1 MSVTTV
7 RNREDMAAPRRDLR
21 GTRWVA
27 TIAGLIGFV
36 LSVATPL
43 LPVVQTT
50 ATLNWPQNGQLN
62 SVTAPLISLT
72 PVDVTVTVPCSVV
85 RDLPPEGGVV
95 LSTAPKKGK
104 DAALN
109 ALFVVASSKR
119 VDVTDRNV
127 VIASVPREQAA
138 GSAGAPGC
146 SSIEIT
152 STQAGAF
159 ATFVG
164 LKDPAGKPVSG
175 GFADPNLR
183 PQIVG
188 VFTDLTGPAPP
199 GLRLSAT
206 IDTRFSTTP
215 TTLKLV
221 AMVLAIVSTIV
232 ALVALWRLDQLDGKR
247 MRRLIPANWRKFT
260 LADATV
266 IFGFLLW
273 HVIGANSSD
282 DGYILGMARVAGPA
296 GYMSNYFRW
305 FGSPEDPFG
314 WYYNLLALMTR
325 VSDGSLWMRLPDLVA
340 GLLCWLL
347 LSREVLPRLGPA
359 VASSKA
365 ATWAGGLVLL
375 TAWMPFDNGLR
386 PEPIIALGSL
396 VTYVLIERSMRYSR
410 LTPAA
415 LAVITAAFT
424 LGVQP
429 TGLIAVAAL
438 VAGGR
443 PILRILVRRHRLV
456 GTLPLVAPMLAAG
469 TVILTVV
476 FADQTLS
483 TVLEATRIRTAI
495 GPSQAWYTENLRYYY
510 LILPTVDGSLSRRFG
525 FLITALCLFTAMF
538 IMLRRKRVPGV
549 ARGPAWRL
557 MGVIFGTMFF
567 LMFTPTK
574 WVHHFGLFAA
584 VGAAMAALTTVL
596 VSHEV
601 LRWSRNRMTFAAA
614 VLFVLALCFA
624 TTNGWWYVSSYGVPF
639 NNVMPRLDGISI
651 STIFFVL
658 FAIAALWA
666 IWLHFASRSHGEGR
680 LARAVTAAPVP
691 LAAGFMA
698 LVFIASMVAGI
709 VRQYPTYSNGWA
721 NLREFVGGCAL
732 ADDVLVEPDSNAGFM
747 APVKTPQPDN
757 YGPLG
762 PLGGVNPTGFTPNGV
777 PERTLAEAVRE
788 TAVPQPGTDYDW
800 DAPTKLT
807 APGINGST
815 VPLPYGLKPDR
826 VPLAGSYTSGAQQVS
841 RLTSAWYQLPKPDAG
856 HPLVVVTAA
865 GTIAGNSVLHGHTD
879 GQTVVLEYGNPGPG
893 GDLVPAGRLVP
904 YDLYGEQPKVWRN
917 LRFARSQ
924 IPADATAVRLVAED
938 LSLTPEDWIAV
949 TPPRVPELRSLQEY
963 VGSTQ
968 PVLLDWAVGLA
979 FPCQQPMLH
988 VNGVT
993 EIPKFRITP
1002 DYNAKKQDTDTWQDG
1017 VNGGLLGITDLLLR
1031 AHVMSTYLSRDW
1043 GRDWG
1048 SLRKFDTL
1056 VNAEAAQLQLST
1068 ATRSG
1073 LWSPGPIRI
1082 KP

>member
-1 MSVTTV
+1 MSVINSERRGATASPANRQDV
-7 RNREDMAAPRRDLR
+7 RV
-21 GTRWVA
+21 TRWVA

-50 ATLNWPQNGQLN
+50 AMLNWPQNGQLG

-72 PVDVTVTVPCSVV
+72 PVDVTASVPCPVV
-85 RDLPPEGGVV
+85 GALPPDGGVV

-104 DAALN
+104 DAALD
-109 ALFVVASSKR
+109 ALFVVAGKQR

-127 VIASVPREQAA
+127 VIASAPRDQVA
-138 GSAGAPGC
+138 GPGGAPGC

-152 STQAGAF
+152 STLAGTF

-164 LKDPAGKPVSG
+164 LTDPAGRPLSG
-175 GFADPNLR
+175 GFPDPNLR

-188 VFTDLTGPAPP
+188 VFSDLSGPAPP

-206 IDTRFSTTP
+206 VDTRFSTTP
-215 TTLKLV
+215 TTLKLT
-221 AMVLAIVSTIV
+221 AMVLAVVATVV
-232 ALVALWRLDQLDGKR
+232 ALIALWRLDQLGGRR
-247 MRRLIPANWRKFT
+247 MHRLIPTRWRKFT
-260 LADATV
+260 LIDATV

-282 DGYILGMARVAGPA
+282 DGYILGMARVADHA

-314 WYYNLLALMTR
+314 WYYNLLALMTH

-340 GLLCWLL
+340 GLVCWLL

-359 VASSKA
+359 VTGSTA
-365 ATWAGGLVLL
+365 ANWAAGLVLL
-375 TAWMPFDNGLR
+375 TAWMPFNNGLR

-396 VTYVLIERSMRYSR
+396 ITYVLIERSMCASR
-410 LTPAA
+410 VTPAA
-415 LAVITAAFT
+415 LAVVTAAFT

-443 PILRILVRRHRLV
+443 PIVRIMVKRHRVV
-456 GTLPLVAPMLAAG
+456 GTWPLVAPLLAAG
-469 TVILTVV
+469 FVILTVV

-483 TVLEATRIRTAI
+483 TVLEATRIRTDI

-510 LILPTVDGSLSRRFG
+510 LFLPTVDGSLSRRFG
-525 FLITALCLFTAMF
+525 FFITALCLFTAVF

-596 VSHEV
+596 VSHQV
-601 LRWSRNRMTFAAA
+601 LRWSRNRMAFTAA

-639 NNVMPRLDGISI
+639 NNIMPRLGGISV
-651 STIFFVL
+651 SAMIFAV
-658 FAIAALWA
+658 FAVAALWA
-666 IWLHFASRSHGEGR
+666 VWLHFAPRDRGEGR
-680 LARAVTAAPVP
+680 LARAATAAPVP
-691 LAAGFMA
+691 IAAGFMA
-698 LVFIASMVAGI
+698 LVFVASMVAGI
-709 VRQYPTYSNGWA
+709 VRQYPTYSNGWD
-721 NLREFVGGCAL
+721 NLREFSGGCAL

-747 APVKTPQPDN
+747 TPLPGD

-762 PLGGVNPTGFTPNGV
+762 PLGGVHPTGFTPNGV

-800 DAPTKLT
+800 YGPTKL
-807 APGINGST
+807 ASPGINGSML
-815 VPLPYGLKPDR
+815 PLPYGLDPDR
-826 VPLAGSYTSGAQQVS
+826 VPLAGSYTTGAQRQS
-841 RLTSAWYQLPKPDAG
+841 RLTSAWYRLPRPDDG

-865 GTIAGNSVLHGHTD
+865 GRITGTSILHGYTA
-879 GQTVVLEYGNPGPG
+879 GQTVVLEYGSPGSG
-893 GDLVPAGRLVP
+893 GEPVAAGRLTP

-924 IPADATAVRLVAED
+924 IPADAVAVRVVAED

-949 TPPRVPELRSLQEY
+949 TPPRVPELRSVQEY
-963 VGSTQ
+963 VGSSQ
-968 PVLLDWAVGLA
+968 PVLMDWAVGLA
-979 FPCQQPMLH
+979 FPCQHPMLH

-1002 DYNAKKQDTDTWQDG
+1002 DYNAKKQDTDTWEDG

-1031 AHVMSTYLSRDW
+1031 AHVMSTYLSHDW

-1048 SLRKFDTL
+1048 SLRKFDTI
-1056 VNAEAAQLQLST
+1056 AEARPAQLDLGT

-1073 LWSPGPIRI
+1073 WWSPGPIRI

>member
-1 MSVTTV
+1 MSVSTV
-7 RNREDMAAPRRDLR
+7 GGDVRV
-21 GTRWVA
+21 TRWVA

-50 ATLNWPQNGQLN
+50 ATLNWPQGGQLN

-72 PVDVTVTVPCSVV
+72 PVDLTATVPCSSV
-85 RDLPPEGGVV
+85 RDLPPEGGVI
-95 LSTAPKKGK
+95 LATGPKKGK

-109 ALFVVASSKR
+109 ALFVVAHGKR

-127 VIASVPREQAA
+127 VIASASRDQV
-138 GSAGAPGC
+138 AGAGC
-146 SSIEIT
+146 SRIEIT
-152 STQAGAF
+152 STRAGTF

-164 LKDPAGKPVSG
+164 LTDPAGKPLGG
-175 GFADPNLR
+175 GFPDPNLR

-188 VFTDLTGPAPP
+188 VFTDLTGPAPA
-199 GLRLSAT
+199 GLKLSAT

-215 TTLKLV
+215 TTLKLA
-221 AMVLAIVSTIV
+221 AMVTAILATIV
-232 ALVALWRLDQLDGKR
+232 ALVALWRLDQLDGHR
-247 MRRLIPANWRKFT
+247 MRRLIPANWRTFT
-260 LADATV
+260 LADVAV
-266 IFGFLLW
+266 IFGFVLW

-282 DGYILGMARVAGPA
+282 DGYILGMARVADRA

-314 WYYNLLALMTR
+314 WYYNLLALMTH
-325 VSDGSLWMRLPDLVA
+325 VSDASLWMRLPDLFA
-340 GLLCWLL
+340 GIVCWLL

-359 VASSKA
+359 VAASRPANWA
-365 ATWAGGLVLL
+365 AGMVLL

-443 PILRILVRRHRLV
+443 PILRILVRRHRVV
-456 GTLPLVAPMLAAG
+456 GTWPLVAPMLAAG

-476 FADQTLS
+476 FADQTLA

-525 FLITALCLFTAMF
+525 FLITALCLFTAVF
-538 IMLRRKRVPGV
+538 IMLRRKRIPGV

-596 VSHEV
+596 VSPAV
-601 LRWSRNRMTFAAA
+601 LRWSRNRMAFLAAL
-614 VLFVLALCFA
+614 LFMMALCFA

-639 NNVMPRLDGISI
+639 NSTMPKIGGITV
-651 STIFFVL
+651 STVFFAMFV
-658 FAIAALWA
+658 AAALYA
-666 IWLHFASRSHGEGR
+666 IWLHFASREHGEGR
-680 LARAVTAAPVP
+680 LARALTAAPVP

-709 VRQYPTYSNGWA
+709 VRQYPTYSNAWD
-721 NLREFVGGCAL
+721 NLREFSGGCGL
-732 ADDVLVEPDSNAGFM
+732 ADDVLVEPDSNVGYM
-747 APVKTPQPDN
+747 TPLGGD

-762 PLGGVNPTGFTPNGV
+762 PLGGQHPVGFSPNGV
-777 PERTLAEAVRE
+777 PEHTVAEAIRI
-788 TAVPQPGTDYDW
+788 TPDQPGTDYDW
-800 DAPTKLT
+800 DAPTKLS

-815 VPLPYGLKPDR
+815 VPLPYGLDAAR
-826 VPLAGSYTSGAQQVS
+826 VPLAGSYTTGAQQQS
-841 RLTSAWYQLPKPDAG
+841 RLTSAWYRLPAPDDG

-865 GTIAGNSVLHGHTD
+865 GKIAGNSVLHHHTD
-879 GQTVVLEYGNPGPG
+879 GQTVVLEYGRPGPG
-893 GDLVPAGRLVP
+893 GDIVPAGRLVP
-904 YDLYGEQPKVWRN
+904 YDLYGEQPKAWRN
-917 LRFARSQ
+917 LRFARSDM
-924 IPADATAVRLVAED
+924 PADTVAVRVVAED

-949 TPPRVPELRSLQEY
+949 TPPRVPEMRSLQEY

-968 PVLLDWAVGLA
+968 PVLMDWAVGLA

-1002 DYNAKKQDTDTWQDG
+1002 DYTAKKMDTDTWEDG
-1017 VNGGLLGITDLLLR
+1017 TNGGLLGITDLLLR
-1031 AHVMSTYLSRDW
+1031 AHVMSTYLSHDW

-1048 SLRKFDTL
+1048 SLRRFETIAD
-1056 VNAEAAQLQLST
+1056 AHPAQLDLGT
-1068 ATRSG
+1068 ATRTG
-1073 LWSPGPIRI
+1073 WWSPGPIRI

>member
-1 MSVTTV
+1 MSVSTV
-7 RNREDMAAPRRDLR
+7 GGDVRV
-21 GTRWVA
+21 TRWVA

-50 ATLNWPQNGQLN
+50 ATLNWPQGGQLN

-72 PVDVTVTVPCSVV
+72 PVDLTATVPCSSV
-85 RDLPPEGGVV
+85 RDLPPEGGVI
-95 LSTAPKKGK
+95 LATGPKKGK

-109 ALFVVASSKR
+109 ALFVVAHGKR

-127 VIASVPREQAA
+127 VIASASRDQV
-138 GSAGAPGC
+138 AGAGC
-146 SSIEIT
+146 SRIEIT
-152 STQAGAF
+152 STRAGTF

-164 LKDPAGKPVSG
+164 LTDPAGKPLGG
-175 GFADPNLR
+175 GFPDPNLR

-188 VFTDLTGPAPP
+188 VFTDLTGPAPA
-199 GLRLSAT
+199 GLKLSAT

-215 TTLKLV
+215 TTLKLA
-221 AMVLAIVSTIV
+221 AMVTAILATIV
-232 ALVALWRLDQLDGKR
+232 ALVALWRLDQLDGHR
-247 MRRLIPANWRKFT
+247 MRRLIPANWRTFT
-260 LADATV
+260 LADVAV
-266 IFGFLLW
+266 IFGFVLW

-282 DGYILGMARVAGPA
+282 DGYILGMARVADRA
-296 GYMSNYFRW
+296 GYMSNSFRW

-314 WYYNLLALMTR
+314 WYYNLLALMTH
-325 VSDGSLWMRLPDLVA
+325 VSDASLWMRLPDLFA
-340 GLLCWLL
+340 GIVCWLL

-359 VASSKA
+359 VAASRPANWA
-365 ATWAGGLVLL
+365 AGMVLL

-443 PILRILVRRHRLV
+443 PILRILVRRHRVV
-456 GTLPLVAPMLAAG
+456 GTWPLVAPMLAAG

-476 FADQTLS
+476 FADQTLA

-525 FLITALCLFTAMF
+525 FLITALCLFTAVF
-538 IMLRRKRVPGV
+538 IMLRRKRIPGV

-596 VSHEV
+596 VSPAV
-601 LRWSRNRMTFAAA
+601 LRWSRNRMAFLAAL
-614 VLFVLALCFA
+614 LFMMALCFA

-639 NNVMPRLDGISI
+639 NSTMPKIGGITV
-651 STIFFVL
+651 STVFFSMFV
-658 FAIAALWA
+658 AAALYA
-666 IWLHFASRSHGEGR
+666 IWLHFASREHGEGR
-680 LARAVTAAPVP
+680 LARALTAAPVP

-709 VRQYPTYSNGWA
+709 VRQYPTYSNAWD
-721 NLREFVGGCAL
+721 NLREFSGGCGL
-732 ADDVLVEPDSNAGFM
+732 ADDVLVEPDSNVGYM
-747 APVKTPQPDN
+747 TPLGGD

-762 PLGGVNPTGFTPNGV
+762 PLGGQHPVGFSPNGV
-777 PERTLAEAVRE
+777 PEHTVAEAIRI
-788 TAVPQPGTDYDW
+788 TPNQPGTDYDW
-800 DAPTKLT
+800 DAPTKLS

-815 VPLPYGLKPDR
+815 VPLPYGLDAAR
-826 VPLAGSYTSGAQQVS
+826 VPLAGSYTTGAQQQS
-841 RLTSAWYQLPKPDAG
+841 RLTSAWYQLPAPDDG

-865 GTIAGNSVLHGHTD
+865 GKIAGNSVLHHHTD
-879 GQTVVLEYGNPGPG
+879 GQTVVLEYGRPGPG
-893 GDLVPAGRLVP
+893 GDIVPAGRLVP
-904 YDLYGEQPKVWRN
+904 YDLYGEQPKAWRN
-917 LRFARSQ
+917 LRFARSDM
-924 IPADATAVRLVAED
+924 PADTVAVRVVAED

-949 TPPRVPELRSLQEY
+949 TPPRVPEMRSLQEY

-968 PVLLDWAVGLA
+968 PVLMDWAVGLA

-1002 DYNAKKQDTDTWQDG
+1002 DYTAKKMDTDTWEDG
-1017 VNGGLLGITDLLLR
+1017 TNGGLLGITDLLLR
-1031 AHVMSTYLSRDW
+1031 AHVMSTYLSHDW

-1048 SLRKFDTL
+1048 SLRRFETIAD
-1056 VNAEAAQLQLST
+1056 AHPAQLDLGT
-1068 ATRSG
+1068 ATRTG
-1073 LWSPGPIRI
+1073 WWSPGPIRI

>member
-1 MSVTTV
+1 MSVSTV
-7 RNREDMAAPRRDLR
+7 GGDVRV
-21 GTRWVA
+21 TRWVA

-50 ATLNWPQNGQLN
+50 ATLNWPQGGQLN

-72 PVDVTVTVPCSVV
+72 PVDLTATVSCSLV
-85 RDLPPEGGVV
+85 RDLPPEGGVI
-95 LSTAPKKGK
+95 LSTGPKKGK

-109 ALFVVASSKR
+109 ALFVVAHGKR
-119 VDVTDRNV
+119 IDVTDRNV
-127 VIASVPREQAA
+127 VIASASRDQV
-138 GSAGAPGC
+138 AGAGC
-146 SSIEIT
+146 SRIEIT
-152 STQAGAF
+152 STRAGTF

-164 LKDPAGKPVSG
+164 LTDPAGKPLGG
-175 GFADPNLR
+175 GFPDPNLR

-188 VFTDLTGPAPP
+188 VFTDLTGPSPA
-199 GLRLSAT
+199 GLKLSAT

-215 TTLKLV
+215 TTLKLA
-221 AMVLAIVSTIV
+221 AMVTAILATIV
-232 ALVALWRLDQLDGKR
+232 ALVALWRLDQLDGHR
-247 MRRLIPANWRKFT
+247 MRRLIPANWRTFT
-260 LADATV
+260 LADVAV
-266 IFGFLLW
+266 IFGFVLW

-282 DGYILGMARVAGPA
+282 DGYILGMARVADRA

-314 WYYNLLALMTR
+314 WYYNLLALMTH
-325 VSDGSLWMRLPDLVA
+325 VSDASLWMRLPDLFA
-340 GLLCWLL
+340 GIVCWLL

-359 VASSKA
+359 VAASRPANWA
-365 ATWAGGLVLL
+365 AGMVLL

-443 PILRILVRRHRLV
+443 PILRILVRRHRVV
-456 GTLPLVAPMLAAG
+456 GTWPLVAPMLAAG

-476 FADQTLS
+476 FADQTLA

-525 FLITALCLFTAMF
+525 FLITALCLFTAVF
-538 IMLRRKRVPGV
+538 IMLRRKRIPGV

-596 VSHEV
+596 VSPAV
-601 LRWSRNRMTFAAA
+601 LRWSRNRMAFLAAL
-614 VLFVLALCFA
+614 LFMMALCFA

-639 NNVMPRLDGISI
+639 NSTMPKIGGITV
-651 STIFFVL
+651 STVFFAMFV
-658 FAIAALWA
+658 AAALYA
-666 IWLHFASRSHGEGR
+666 IWLHFASREHGEGR
-680 LARAVTAAPVP
+680 LARALTAAPVP

-709 VRQYPTYSNGWA
+709 VRQYPTYSNAWD
-721 NLREFVGGCAL
+721 NLREFSGGCGL
-732 ADDVLVEPDSNAGFM
+732 ADDVLVEPDSNVGYM
-747 APVKTPQPDN
+747 TPLGGD

-762 PLGGVNPTGFTPNGV
+762 PLGGQHPVGFSPNGV
-777 PERTLAEAVRE
+777 PEHTVAEAIRI
-788 TAVPQPGTDYDW
+788 TPNQPGTDYDW
-800 DAPTKLT
+800 DAPTKLS

-815 VPLPYGLKPDR
+815 VPLPYGLDAAR
-826 VPLAGSYTSGAQQVS
+826 VPLAGSYTTGAQQQS
-841 RLTSAWYQLPKPDAG
+841 RLTSAWYRLPAPDDG

-865 GTIAGNSVLHGHTD
+865 GKIAGNSVLHHHTD
-879 GQTVVLEYGNPGPG
+879 GQTVVLEYGRPGPG
-893 GDLVPAGRLVP
+893 GDIVPAGRLVP
-904 YDLYGEQPKVWRN
+904 YDLYGEQPKAWRN
-917 LRFARSQ
+917 LRFARSDM
-924 IPADATAVRLVAED
+924 PADTVAVRVVAED

-949 TPPRVPELRSLQEY
+949 TPPRVPEMRSLQEY

-968 PVLLDWAVGLA
+968 PVLMDWAVGLA

-1002 DYNAKKQDTDTWQDG
+1002 DYTAKKMDTDTWEDG
-1017 VNGGLLGITDLLLR
+1017 TNGGLLGITDLLLR
-1031 AHVMSTYLSRDW
+1031 AHVMSTYLSHDW

-1048 SLRKFDTL
+1048 SLRRFETIAD
-1056 VNAEAAQLQLST
+1056 AHPAQLDLGT
-1068 ATRSG
+1068 ATRTG
-1073 LWSPGPIRI
+1073 WWSPGPIRI

>member
-1 MSVTTV
+1 VNRDDV
-7 RNREDMAAPRRDLR
+7 RV
-21 GTRWVA
+21 TRWVA
-27 TIAGLIGFV
+27 TIAGLMGFV
-36 LSVATPL
+36 LSIATPL

-62 SVTAPLISLT
+62 NVTAPLISLT
-72 PVDVTVTVPCSVV
+72 PVDVTATVPCSVV
-85 RDLPPEGGVV
+85 RDLPPDGGVV

-109 ALFVVASSKR
+109 ALFVVVNGKR

-127 VIASVPREQAA
+127 VIASVSRDQAA
-138 GSAGAPGC
+138 GGAGVPGC

-152 STQAGAF
+152 STRAGTF
-159 ATFVG
+159 ANIVG
-164 LKDPAGKPVSG
+164 LTNPAGKPMGG

-188 VFTDLTGPAPP
+188 VFTDLSGPAPP
-199 GLRLSAT
+199 GLKLSAT

-215 TTLKLV
+215 TTLKLL
-221 AMVLAIVSTIV
+221 AMVLAIVSTVV
-232 ALVALWRLDQLDGKR
+232 ALIALWRLDQLDGRR
-247 MRRLIPANWRKFT
+247 MQRWIPTRWRKFT
-260 LADATV
+260 LVDATV

-273 HVIGANSSD
+273 HLIGANSSD
-282 DGYILGMARVAGPA
+282 DGYVLGMARVADRA

-314 WYYNLLALMTR
+314 WYYNLLALMTH
-325 VSDGSLWMRLPDLVA
+325 VSDDSLWMRLPDLIA
-340 GLLCWLL
+340 GLVCWLL

-359 VASSKA
+359 VTSSKA
-365 ATWAGGLVLL
+365 ANWAAGMVLL
-375 TAWMPFDNGLR
+375 TAWMPFNNGLR

-396 VTYVLIERSMRYSR
+396 ITYVLIERSMCASR

-415 LAVITAAFT
+415 LAVVTAAFT

-443 PILRILVRRHRLV
+443 PILRILVRRHRVV
-456 GTLPLVAPMLAAG
+456 GTWPLVAPMLAAG
-469 TVILTVV
+469 FVILTVV

-525 FLITALCLFTAMF
+525 FLITALCLFTAVF

-596 VSHEV
+596 VSPSV
-601 LRWSRNRMTFAAA
+601 LRWSRNRMAFLAAL
-614 VLFVLALCFA
+614 LFLMALCFA

-639 NNVMPRLDGISI
+639 NSAMPKIGGITV

-658 FAIAALWA
+658 FAIAALYA
-666 IWLHFASRSHGEGR
+666 LWLHFASANHGEGR
-680 LARAVTAAPVP
+680 LARALTTAPIP
-691 LAAGFMA
+691 IAAGFMA

-721 NLREFVGGCAL
+721 NLREFTGGCGL

-747 APVKTPQPDN
+747 APLPDN

-762 PLGGVNPTGFTPNGV
+762 PLGGVNPTGFSPNGV
-777 PERTLAEAVRE
+777 PERTLAEAIRE
-788 TAVPQPGTDYDW
+788 TTVTQPGTDYDW

-807 APGINGST
+807 APGINGSLA
-815 VPLPYGLKPDR
+815 PLPYGLDPHR
-826 VPLAGSYTSGAQQVS
+826 VPVAGSYTSGAQQQS
-841 RLTSAWYQLPKPDAG
+841 RLTSAWYQLPKPDDG
-856 HPLVVVTAA
+856 HPLVVMTAA
-865 GTIAGNSVLHGHTD
+865 GTIAGNSILHHHTN
-879 GQTVVLEYGNPGPG
+879 GQTVVLEYGRPGPG
-893 GDLVPAGRLVP
+893 GDVVPAGRLVP

-917 LRFARSQ
+917 LRFARSEM
-924 IPADATAVRLVAED
+924 PADAVAVRVVAED

-963 VGSTQ
+963 VGSSQ

-1048 SLRKFDTL
+1048 SLRKFDT
-1056 VNAEAAQLQLST
+1056 VADAHTAQLDLGT

-1073 LWSPGPIRI
+1073 WWSPGQIRI

>member
-1 MSVTTV
+1 
-7 RNREDMAAPRRDLR
+7 
-21 GTRWVA
+21 
-27 TIAGLIGFV
+27 
-36 LSVATPL
+36 
-43 LPVVQTT
+43 
-50 ATLNWPQNGQLN
+50 
-62 SVTAPLISLT
+62 
-72 PVDVTVTVPCSVV
+72 
-85 RDLPPEGGVV
+85 
-95 LSTAPKKGK
+95 
-104 DAALN
+104 
-109 ALFVVASSKR
+109 
-119 VDVTDRNV
+119 
-127 VIASVPREQAA
+127 IASVPRDQAA
-138 GSAGAPGC
+138 SPRC

-152 STQAGAF
+152 STHAGTF
-159 ATFVG
+159 ASFVG
-164 LKDPAGKPVSG
+164 LTDPAGKPVRG
-175 GFADPNLR
+175 GFPDPNLR

-188 VFTDLTGPAPP
+188 VFTDLTGPAPA
-199 GLRLSAT
+199 GLRFSAT

-215 TTLKLV
+215 TTLKLL
-221 AMVLAIVSTIV
+221 AMVGAIVSTIV
-232 ALVALWRLDQLDGKR
+232 ALVALWRLDQLDGRR
-247 MRRLIPANWRKFT
+247 MHRLIPTRWRKFT
-260 LADATV
+260 LVDATV

-273 HVIGANSSD
+273 HLIGANSSD
-282 DGYILGMARVAGPA
+282 DGYILGMARVADHA

-314 WYYNLLALMTR
+314 WYYNLLALMTH
-325 VSDGSLWMRLPDLVA
+325 VSDASLWMRLPDLVA
-340 GLLCWLL
+340 GLVCWLL

-359 VASSKA
+359 VTSSTA
-365 ATWAGGLVLL
+365 ANWAAGMVLL
-375 TAWMPFDNGLR
+375 TAWMPFNNGLR

-396 VTYVLIERSMRYSR
+396 ITYVLIERSMCASR

-415 LAVITAAFT
+415 LAVVAAAFT

-456 GTLPLVAPMLAAG
+456 GTWPLVAPLLAAG
-469 TVILTVV
+469 SVVLTVI

-483 TVLEATRIRTAI
+483 TVLEATRIRTAV

-525 FLITALCLFTAMF
+525 FLITALCLFTAVF
-538 IMLRRKRVPGV
+538 IMLRRKRIPGV

-601 LRWSRNRMTFAAA
+601 LRWSRNRMAFLAA
-614 VLFVLALCFA
+614 VLFLLALCFA
-624 TTNGWWYVSSYGVPF
+624 TFNGWWYVSSYGVPF
-639 NNVMPRLDGISI
+639 NSAMPRLDGISI
-651 STIFFVL
+651 STMFFAL
-658 FAIAALWA
+658 FAIAAIWA
-666 IWLHFASRSHGEGR
+666 IWLHFASRDRGEGW

-691 LAAGFMA
+691 IAAGFMA
-698 LVFIASMVAGI
+698 LVFIASLVAGI

-721 NLREFVGGCAL
+721 NLREFAGGCGL
-732 ADDVLVEPDSNAGFM
+732 ADDVLVEPDTNAGFM
-747 APVKTPQPDN
+747 APLKTGESDN

-762 PLGGVNPTGFTPNGV
+762 PLGGVNPIGFSPDGV
-777 PERTLAEAVRE
+777 PERTLAESIRE

-807 APGINGST
+807 APGVNGSR
-815 VPLPYGLKPDR
+815 VPLPYGLDAAR
-826 VPLAGSYTSGAQQVS
+826 VPVAGSYTTGPQQQS
-841 RLTSAWYQLPKPDAG
+841 RLTSAWYQLPKPDDG
-856 HPLVVVTAA
+856 HPLLVVTAA
-865 GTIAGNSVLHGHTD
+865 GKIAGNSVLHGHTS
-879 GQTVVLEYGNPGPG
+879 GQTVVLEYGTPGPG
-893 GDLVPAGRLVP
+893 GDVLPAGRLVP

-917 LRFARSQ
+917 LRFARSRM
-924 IPADATAVRLVAED
+924 PADATAIRVVAED
-938 LSLTPEDWIAV
+938 LSLTPEEWIAL

-979 FPCQQPMLH
+979 FPCQRPMLH
-988 VNGVT
+988 ADGVT

-1002 DYNAKKQDTDTWQDG
+1002 DYNAKKQDTDTWEDG
-1017 VNGGLLGITDLLLR
+1017 VNGGLLGITDILLR
-1031 AHVMSTYLSRDW
+1031 AHVMATYLSRDW

-1048 SLRKFDTL
+1048 SLRKFDTI
-1056 VNAEAAQLQLST
+1056 VDARPAELQLGS
-1068 ATRSG
+1068 ASHSG
-1073 LWSPGPIRI
+1073 WWSPGKIRI
-1082 KP
+1082 GP

>member
-1 MSVTTV
+1 MSVSTV
-7 RNREDMAAPRRDLR
+7 GGDVRV
-21 GTRWVA
+21 TRWVA

-50 ATLNWPQNGQLN
+50 ATLNWPQGGQLN

-72 PVDVTVTVPCSVV
+72 PVDLTATVPCSLV
-85 RDLPPEGGVV
+85 RDLPPEGGVI
-95 LSTAPKKGK
+95 LATGPKKGK

-109 ALFVVASSKR
+109 ALFVVAHGKR

-127 VIASVPREQAA
+127 VIASASRDQV
-138 GSAGAPGC
+138 AGAGC
-146 SSIEIT
+146 SRIEIT
-152 STQAGAF
+152 STRAGTF

-164 LKDPAGKPVSG
+164 LTDPAGKPLGG
-175 GFADPNLR
+175 GFPDPNLR

-188 VFTDLTGPAPP
+188 VFTDLTGPAPA
-199 GLRLSAT
+199 GLKLSAT

-215 TTLKLV
+215 TTLKLA
-221 AMVLAIVSTIV
+221 AMVTAILATIV
-232 ALVALWRLDQLDGKR
+232 ALVALWRLDQLDGHR
-247 MRRLIPANWRKFT
+247 MRRLIPANWRTFT
-260 LADATV
+260 LADVAV
-266 IFGFLLW
+266 IFGFVLW

-282 DGYILGMARVAGPA
+282 DGYILGMARVADRA

-314 WYYNLLALMTR
+314 WYYNLLALMTH
-325 VSDGSLWMRLPDLVA
+325 VSDASLWMRLPDLFA
-340 GLLCWLL
+340 GIVCWLL

-359 VASSKA
+359 VAASRPANWA
-365 ATWAGGLVLL
+365 AGMVLL

-443 PILRILVRRHRLV
+443 PILRILVRRHRVV
-456 GTLPLVAPMLAAG
+456 GTWPLVAPMLAAG

-476 FADQTLS
+476 FADQTLA

-525 FLITALCLFTAMF
+525 FLITALCLFTAVF
-538 IMLRRKRVPGV
+538 IMLRRKRIPGV

-596 VSHEV
+596 VSPAV
-601 LRWSRNRMTFAAA
+601 LRWSRNRMAFLAAL
-614 VLFVLALCFA
+614 LFMMALCFA

-639 NNVMPRLDGISI
+639 NSTMPKIGGITV
-651 STIFFVL
+651 STVFFAMFV
-658 FAIAALWA
+658 AAALYA
-666 IWLHFASRSHGEGR
+666 IWLHFASREHGEGR
-680 LARAVTAAPVP
+680 LARALTAAPVP

-709 VRQYPTYSNGWA
+709 VRQYPTYSNAWD
-721 NLREFVGGCAL
+721 NLREFSGGCGL
-732 ADDVLVEPDSNAGFM
+732 ADDVLVEPDSNVGYM
-747 APVKTPQPDN
+747 TPLGGD

-762 PLGGVNPTGFTPNGV
+762 PLGGQHPVGFSPNGV
-777 PERTLAEAVRE
+777 PEHTVAEAIRI
-788 TAVPQPGTDYDW
+788 TPNQPGTDYDW
-800 DAPTKLT
+800 DAPTKLS

-815 VPLPYGLKPDR
+815 VPLPYGLDAAR
-826 VPLAGSYTSGAQQVS
+826 VPLAGSYTTGAQQQS
-841 RLTSAWYQLPKPDAG
+841 RLTSAWYRLPAPDDG

-865 GTIAGNSVLHGHTD
+865 GKIAGNSVLHHHTD
-879 GQTVVLEYGNPGPG
+879 GQTVVLEYGRPGPG
-893 GDLVPAGRLVP
+893 GDIVPAGRLVP
-904 YDLYGEQPKVWRN
+904 YDLYGEQPKAWRN
-917 LRFARSQ
+917 LRFARSDM
-924 IPADATAVRLVAED
+924 PADTVAVRVVAED

-949 TPPRVPELRSLQEY
+949 TPPRVPEMRSLQEY

-968 PVLLDWAVGLA
+968 PVLMDWAVGLA

-1002 DYNAKKQDTDTWQDG
+1002 DYTAKKMDTDTWEDG
-1017 VNGGLLGITDLLLR
+1017 TNGGLLGITDLLLR
-1031 AHVMSTYLSRDW
+1031 AHVMSTYLSHDW

-1048 SLRKFDTL
+1048 SLRRFETIAD
-1056 VNAEAAQLQLST
+1056 AHPAQLDLGT
-1068 ATRSG
+1068 ATRTG
-1073 LWSPGPIRI
+1073 WWSPGPIRI

>member
-7 RNREDMAAPRRDLR
+7 EGNVRV
-21 GTRWVA
+21 TRWVA
-27 TIAGLIGFV
+27 TIAGLIGFI

-62 SVTAPLISLT
+62 SVTAPLISLN
-72 PVDVTVTVPCSVV
+72 PVDVTATAPCSVV

-95 LSTAPKKGK
+95 LGTAPKKGK

-109 ALFVVASSKR
+109 ALFVVVNGQR

-127 VIASVPREQAA
+127 VIASVSRDQAA
-138 GSAGAPGC
+138 SPQC
-146 SSIEIT
+146 QRIEVT
-152 STQAGAF
+152 STRAGTF

-164 LKDPAGKPVSG
+164 LTDAAGKPAGG

-188 VFTDLTGPAPP
+188 VFTDLSGPAPP

-215 TTLKLV
+215 TTLKLL
-221 AMVLAIVSTIV
+221 AMVLAIVSTVV
-232 ALVALWRLDQLDGKR
+232 ALIALWRLDQLDGRR
-247 MRRLIPANWRKFT
+247 MRRWIPTRWRKFT
-260 LADATV
+260 LVDAAV

-273 HVIGANSSD
+273 HIIGANSSD
-282 DGYILGMARVAGPA
+282 DGYILGMARVADHA

-314 WYYNLLALMTR
+314 WYYNLLALMTH
-325 VSDGSLWMRLPDLVA
+325 VSDGSLWMRLPDLIA

-359 VASSKA
+359 VTSSTA
-365 ATWAGGLVLL
+365 ANWAAGMVLL
-375 TAWMPFDNGLR
+375 TAWMPFNNGLR

-396 VTYVLIERSMRYSR
+396 LTWVLIERSMCASR

-415 LAVITAAFT
+415 LAVVTAAFT

-443 PILRILVRRHRLV
+443 PILRILVHRHRVV
-456 GTLPLVAPMLAAG
+456 GTWPLVAPMLAAG
-469 TVILTVV
+469 FVILTVV
-476 FADQTLS
+476 FADQTLA

-525 FLITALCLFTAMF
+525 FLITALSLFTAVF
-538 IMLRRKRVPGV
+538 IMLRRKRIPGV

-557 MGVIFGTMFF
+557 MGVIFATMFF

-596 VSHEV
+596 VSPSV
-601 LRWSRNRMTFAAA
+601 LRWSRNRMAFLAA
-614 VLFVLALCFA
+614 VLFLMALCFA

-639 NNVMPRLDGISI
+639 NSIMPKIAGISI
-651 STIFFVL
+651 STIFFIL
-658 FAIAALWA
+658 FAIAALYA
-666 IWLHFASRSHGEGR
+666 VWLHFASRSHGEGR
-680 LARAVTAAPVP
+680 LARALTTAPIP
-691 LAAGFMA
+691 IAAGFMV

-709 VRQYPTYSNGWA
+709 VRQYPTYSNGWD
-721 NLREFVGGCAL
+721 NLREFAGGCGL

-747 APVKTPQPDN
+747 APLPGDF
-757 YGPLG
+757 GSLG
-762 PLGGVNPTGFTPNGV
+762 ALGGVNPVGFTPDGV
-777 PERTLAEAVRE
+777 PEHTVAEAIRM
-788 TAVPQPGTDYDW
+788 TPNQPGTDYDW
-800 DAPTKLT
+800 DAPTKLST
-807 APGINGST
+807 PGINGSV
-815 VPLPYGLKPDR
+815 VPLPYGLDPAR
-826 VPLAGSYTSGAQQVS
+826 VPLAGSYTTGAQQQS
-841 RLTSAWYQLPKPDAG
+841 RLTSAWYQLPKPDDG

-865 GTIAGNSVLHGHTD
+865 GKIAGNSVLHGHTT
-879 GQTVVLEYGNPGPG
+879 GQTVVLEYGMPGPG
-893 GDLVPAGRLVP
+893 GDVVPAGRLVP

-924 IPADATAVRLVAED
+924 MPAGAVAVRVVAED

-963 VGSTQ
+963 VGSSQ

-1002 DYNAKKQDTDTWQDG
+1002 DYTAKKMDTDTWEDG
-1017 VNGGLLGITDLLLR
+1017 TNGGLLGITDLLLR

-1048 SLRKFDTL
+1048 SLRKFDT
-1056 VNAEAAQLQLST
+1056 VADAHPAQLDLST
-1068 ATRSG
+1068 ATRTG
-1073 LWSPGPIRI
+1073 WWSPGEIRI

>member
-1 MSVTTV
+1 MSLTTT
-7 RNREDMAAPRRDLR
+7 REREETAAPRQDVKV
-21 GTRWVA
+21 TRWVA
-27 TIAGLIGFV
+27 TIAGLLGFV

-50 ATLNWPQNGQLN
+50 AMLNWPQNGQMS

-72 PVDVTVTVPCSVV
+72 PVDVTATVPCSVV
-85 RDLPPEGGVV
+85 RGLPPGGGVV
-95 LSTAPKKGK
+95 LSTAPKNGK

-109 ALFVVASSKR
+109 ALFVVATSQR

-127 VIASVPREQAA
+127 VIASVPRDQAA
-138 GSAGAPGC
+138 GAAGAPGC

-152 STQAGAF
+152 STLAGTF

-164 LKDPAGKPVSG
+164 LTDQAGKPVRG

-199 GLRLSAT
+199 GLRFSAT
-206 IDTRFSTTP
+206 IDTRFSTAP
-215 TTLKLV
+215 TTLKRI
-221 AMVLAIVSTIV
+221 AMVLAIASTVV
-232 ALVALWRLDQLDGKR
+232 AVFALWRLDQLDGRR
-247 MRRLIPANWRKFT
+247 MRRLIPTRWRRFT
-260 LADATV
+260 LVDATV

-273 HVIGANSSD
+273 HLIGANSSD
-282 DGYILGMARVAGPA
+282 DGYILGMARVADHA

-314 WYYNLLALMTR
+314 WYYNLLALMTH
-325 VSDGSLWMRLPDLVA
+325 VSDHSMWMRLPDLLA
-340 GLLCWLL
+340 GLVCWLL

-359 VASSKA
+359 VTASKA
-365 ATWAGGLVLL
+365 ANWAAGMVLL

-386 PEPIIALGSL
+386 PEGIIALGSL
-396 VTYVLIERSMRYSR
+396 VTYVLIERAMRYSR

-424 LGVQP
+424 LAVQP

-438 VAGGR
+438 IAGGR
-443 PILRILVRRHRLV
+443 PILRILVHRHRLV
-456 GTLPLVAPMLAAG
+456 GTWPLLAPMLAAG
-469 TVILTVV
+469 FVVLTVV

-510 LILPTVDGSLSRRFG
+510 LFLPTVDGAVSRRFG
-525 FLITALCLFTAMF
+525 FLITALCLFTAVF

-557 MGVIFGTMFF
+557 MGVIFATMFF

-584 VGAAMAALTTVL
+584 VGAAMCALTTVL
-596 VSHEV
+596 VSRKV
-601 LRWSRNRMTFAAA
+601 LRWSRNRMAFAAA

-624 TTNGWWYVSSYGVPF
+624 TFNGWWYVSSYGVPF
-639 NNVMPRLDGISI
+639 NSAMPRIGGVTV
-651 STIFFVL
+651 STVFFAL
-658 FAIAALWA
+658 FVITALWA
-666 IWLHFASRSHGEGR
+666 IWLHFAPRDRGEGR
-680 LARAVTAAPVP
+680 LARLVTAAPVP

-698 LVFIASMVAGI
+698 LVFVASMVAGI

-721 NLREFVGGCAL
+721 NLREFAGGCAL

-747 APVKTPQPDN
+747 TPLPGD

-762 PLGGVNPTGFTPNGV
+762 PLGGVNPTGFTPNGA
-777 PERTLAEAVRE
+777 PERTIAEAVRE

-800 DAPTKLT
+800 YGPTKLT
-807 APGINGST
+807 SPGVNGSLL
-815 VPLPYGLKPDR
+815 PLPYGLDPGR
-826 VPLAGSYTSGAQQVS
+826 VPLAGSYTTGPQQQS
-841 RLTSAWYQLPKPDAG
+841 RLTSAWYQLPKPDDG

-865 GTIAGNSVLHGHTD
+865 GRITGNSVLHGHTA
-879 GQTVVLEYGNPGPG
+879 GQTVELEYGLPGKG
-893 GDLVPAGRLVP
+893 GNIVPAGRLVP

-917 LRFARSQ
+917 LRYPRSR
-924 IPADATAVRLVAED
+924 IPSDAVAVRLIAED

-949 TPPRVPELRSLQEY
+949 TPPRVPELRSVQEY
-963 VGSTQ
+963 VGSSQ
-968 PVLLDWAVGLA
+968 PVLMDWAVGLA
-979 FPCQQPMLH
+979 FPCQHPMLH

-993 EIPKFRITP
+993 EVPKFRITP
-1002 DYNAKKQDTDTWQDG
+1002 DYNAKKQDTDTWEDG

-1048 SLRKFDTL
+1048 SLRRFETVADGRP
-1056 VNAEAAQLQLST
+1056 AQLDLGT

>member
-1 MSVTTV
+1 MSQVIEKQADVAAGRDV
-7 RNREDMAAPRRDLR
+7 RT
-21 GTRWVA
+21 TRWVA

-50 ATLNWPQNGQLN
+50 AMLNWPQQGQLN
-62 SVTAPLISLT
+62 SVTAPLISLS
-72 PVDVTVTVPCSVV
+72 PVDVTATVPCAVV
-85 RDLPPEGGVV
+85 RGLPADGGVV

-109 ALFVVASSKR
+109 ALFVVVNGKR

-127 VIASVPREQAA
+127 VIASVSREQAE
-138 GSAGAPGC
+138 GGPGAPGC

-152 STQAGAF
+152 STRAGTF

-164 LKDPAGKPVSG
+164 LTDAAGKPQSG

-199 GLRLSAT
+199 GLKFSAT

-215 TTLKLV
+215 TTLKLL
-221 AMVLAIVSTIV
+221 AMVGAILSTIV
-232 ALVALWRLDQLDGKR
+232 SLVALWRLDQLDGHR

-266 IFGFLLW
+266 TFGFLLW

-282 DGYILGMARVAGPA
+282 DGYILGMARVADRA

-314 WYYNLLALMTR
+314 WYYNLLALMTH
-325 VSDGSLWMRLPDLVA
+325 VSDASLWMRLPDLIA
-340 GLLCWLL
+340 GLVCWLL

-359 VASSKA
+359 VTSSKA
-365 ATWAGGLVLL
+365 ANWAAGLVLL

-386 PEPIIALGSL
+386 PEPIIAVGSL
-396 VTYVLIERSMRYSR
+396 ITYVLIERSMRYSR

-438 VAGGR
+438 IAGGR

-510 LILPTVDGSLSRRFG
+510 LILPTVDGSLARRFG
-525 FLITALCLFTAMF
+525 FLITALCLFTAVF

-596 VSHEV
+596 VSPKV
-601 LRWSRNRMTFAAA
+601 LHWSRNRMAFLAA
-614 VLFVLALCFA
+614 VMFVLALCFA

-639 NNVMPRLDGISI
+639 NSSMPKIGGISI
-651 STIFFVL
+651 STIFFAL
-658 FAIAALWA
+658 FVIIAVYAA
-666 IWLHFASRSHGEGR
+666 WLHFADTSHGEGR
-680 LARAVTAAPVP
+680 LARALTAAPIP

-698 LVFIASMVAGI
+698 LVFIGSMVAGI
-709 VRQYPTYSNGWA
+709 VRQYPTYSNAWD
-721 NLREFVGGCAL
+721 NLREFSGGCGL

-747 APVKTPQPDN
+747 APLKTGEPDN

-762 PLGGVNPTGFTPNGV
+762 PLGGVSPTGFTPNGV
-777 PERTLAEAVRE
+777 PDRTLAESVKE
-788 TAVPQPGTDYDW
+788 TSVPQPGTDYDW
-800 DAPTKLT
+800 DAPTKLKT
-807 APGINGST
+807 PGINAST
-815 VPLPYGLKPDR
+815 VPLPYGLDPQR
-826 VPLAGSYTSGAQQVS
+826 VPLAGSYTTGAQQQS
-841 RLTSAWYQLPKPDAG
+841 RLTSTWYQLPKADAG

-865 GTIAGNSVLHGHTD
+865 GTIAGDSILHHHTN
-879 GQTVVLEYGNPGPG
+879 GQTVVLEFGKPGPG
-893 GDLVPAGRLVP
+893 GSVLPAGRLTP

-924 IPADATAVRLVAED
+924 MPADAVAVRVVAED
-938 LSLTPEDWIAV
+938 LSLTPDDWIAV

-963 VGSTQ
+963 IGSKQ
-968 PVLLDWAVGLA
+968 PVLMDWAVGLA

-988 VNGVT
+988 VYGVT

-1031 AHVMSTYLSRDW
+1031 AHVMSTYLSHDW

-1056 VNAEAAQLQLST
+1056 VDAPPAELDLGT
-1068 ATRSG
+1068 ATHFG
-1073 LWSPGPIRI
+1073 WWSPGKIRI

>member
-1 MSVTTV
+1 MSVSTV
-7 RNREDMAAPRRDLR
+7 GGDVRV
-21 GTRWVA
+21 TRWVA

-50 ATLNWPQNGQLN
+50 ATLNWPQGGQLN

-72 PVDVTVTVPCSVV
+72 PVDLTATVPCSLV
-85 RDLPPEGGVV
+85 RDLPPEGGVI
-95 LSTAPKKGK
+95 LSTGPKKGK

-109 ALFVVASSKR
+109 ALFVVAHGKR

-127 VIASVPREQAA
+127 VIASASRDQV
-138 GSAGAPGC
+138 AGAGC
-146 SSIEIT
+146 SRIEIT
-152 STQAGAF
+152 STRAGTF

-164 LKDPAGKPVSG
+164 LTDPAGKPLGG
-175 GFADPNLR
+175 GFPDPNLR

-188 VFTDLTGPAPP
+188 VFTDLTGPAPA
-199 GLRLSAT
+199 GLKLSAT

-215 TTLKLV
+215 TTLKLA
-221 AMVLAIVSTIV
+221 AMVTAILATIV
-232 ALVALWRLDQLDGKR
+232 ALVALWRLDQLDGHR
-247 MRRLIPANWRKFT
+247 MRRLIPANWRTFT
-260 LADATV
+260 LADVAV
-266 IFGFLLW
+266 IFGFVLW

-282 DGYILGMARVAGPA
+282 DGYILGMARVADRA
-296 GYMSNYFRW
+296 GYMSNCFRW

-314 WYYNLLALMTR
+314 WYYNLLALMTH
-325 VSDGSLWMRLPDLVA
+325 VSDASLWMRLPDLFA
-340 GLLCWLL
+340 GIVCWLL

-359 VASSKA
+359 VAASRPANWA
-365 ATWAGGLVLL
+365 AGMVLL

-443 PILRILVRRHRLV
+443 PILRILVRRHRVV
-456 GTLPLVAPMLAAG
+456 GTWPLVAPMLAAG

-476 FADQTLS
+476 FADQTLA

-525 FLITALCLFTAMF
+525 FLITALCLFTAVF
-538 IMLRRKRVPGV
+538 IMLRRKRIPGV

-596 VSHEV
+596 VSPAV
-601 LRWSRNRMTFAAA
+601 LRWSRNRMAFLAAL
-614 VLFVLALCFA
+614 LFMMALCFA

-639 NNVMPRLDGISI
+639 NSTMPKIGGITV
-651 STIFFVL
+651 STVFFAMFV
-658 FAIAALWA
+658 AAALYA
-666 IWLHFASRSHGEGR
+666 IWLHFASREHGEGR
-680 LARAVTAAPVP
+680 LARALTAAPVP

-709 VRQYPTYSNGWA
+709 VRQYPTYSNAWD
-721 NLREFVGGCAL
+721 NLREFSGGCGL
-732 ADDVLVEPDSNAGFM
+732 ADDVLVEPDSNVGYM
-747 APVKTPQPDN
+747 TPLGGD

-762 PLGGVNPTGFTPNGV
+762 PLGGQHPVGFSPNGV
-777 PERTLAEAVRE
+777 PEHTVAEAIRI
-788 TAVPQPGTDYDW
+788 TPDQPGTDYDW
-800 DAPTKLT
+800 DAPTKLS

-815 VPLPYGLKPDR
+815 VPLPYGLDAAR
-826 VPLAGSYTSGAQQVS
+826 VPLAGSYTTGAQQQS
-841 RLTSAWYQLPKPDAG
+841 RLTSAWYRLPAPDDG

-865 GTIAGNSVLHGHTD
+865 GKIAGNSVLHHHTD
-879 GQTVVLEYGNPGPG
+879 GQTVVLEYGRPGPG
-893 GDLVPAGRLVP
+893 GDIVPAGRLVP
-904 YDLYGEQPKVWRN
+904 YDLYGEQPKAWRN
-917 LRFARSQ
+917 LRFARSDM
-924 IPADATAVRLVAED
+924 PADTVAVRVVAED

-949 TPPRVPELRSLQEY
+949 TPPRVPEMRSLQEY

-968 PVLLDWAVGLA
+968 PVLMDWAVGLA

-1002 DYNAKKQDTDTWQDG
+1002 DYTAKKMDTDTWEDG
-1017 VNGGLLGITDLLLR
+1017 TNGGLLGITDLLLR
-1031 AHVMSTYLSRDW
+1031 AHVMSTYLSHDW

-1048 SLRKFDTL
+1048 SLRRFETIAD
-1056 VNAEAAQLQLST
+1056 AHPAQLDLGT
-1068 ATRSG
+1068 ATRTG
-1073 LWSPGPIRI
+1073 WWSPGPIRI

>member
-1 MSVTTV
+1 MSVINQDKEATIGQRPGARQDV
-7 RNREDMAAPRRDLR
+7 RV
-21 GTRWVA
+21 TRWVA
-27 TIAGLIGFV
+27 TVAGLLGFL

-50 ATLNWPQNGQLN
+50 ATLNWPQSGQLS

-72 PVDVTVTVPCSVV
+72 PVDVTATVPCSVV
-85 RDLPPEGGVV
+85 GALPPDGGVV

-109 ALFVVASSKR
+109 ALFVVAGSQR

-127 VIASVPREQAA
+127 VIASAPRDQV
-138 GSAGAPGC
+138 AGAASQHC
-146 SSIEIT
+146 QRIEIT
-152 STQAGAF
+152 STHAGTF

-164 LKDPAGKPVSG
+164 LTDPAGRPVRG
-175 GFADPNLR
+175 GFPDPNLR

-215 TTLKLV
+215 TTLKLL
-221 AMVLAIVSTIV
+221 AMVGAIVSTIV
-232 ALVALWRLDQLDGKR
+232 ALVALWRLDQLDGRR
-247 MRRLIPANWRKFT
+247 MHRLIPSRWRKFT
-260 LADATV
+260 LVDATV

-273 HVIGANSSD
+273 HLIGANSSD
-282 DGYILGMARVAGPA
+282 DGYILGMARVADHA

-314 WYYNLLALMTR
+314 WYYNLLALMTH

-340 GLLCWLL
+340 GLACWLL

-359 VASSKA
+359 VTSSTA
-365 ATWAGGLVLL
+365 ANWAAGMVLL
-375 TAWMPFDNGLR
+375 TAWMPFNNGLR

-396 VTYVLIERSMRYSR
+396 ITYVLIERSMCASR

-415 LAVITAAFT
+415 LAVVTAAFT

-443 PILRILVRRHRLV
+443 PVLRIFVRRHRLV
-456 GTLPLVAPMLAAG
+456 GTWPLAAPLLAAG
-469 TVILTVV
+469 SVILTVV

-525 FLITALCLFTAMF
+525 FLITALCLFTAVF

-557 MGVIFGTMFF
+557 MGVIFATMFF

-596 VSHEV
+596 VSPKV
-601 LRWSRNRMTFAAA
+601 LRWSRNRMAFLAA
-614 VLFVLALCFA
+614 VLFLLALCFA

-639 NNVMPRLDGISI
+639 NNIMPRIGGISV
-651 STIFFVL
+651 SAMIFAL
-658 FAIAALWA
+658 FAVAALWA
-666 IWLHFASRSHGEGR
+666 VWLHFDFGGASRDRGEGR
-680 LARAVTAAPVP
+680 LARAMTAAPIP
-691 LAAGFMA
+691 IAAGFMA
-698 LVFIASMVAGI
+698 LVFTASMVAGI
-709 VRQYPTYSNGWA
+709 VRQYPTYSNGWD
-721 NLREFVGGCAL
+721 NLREFAGGCGL

-747 APVKTPQPDN
+747 APLKTGGPGD

-762 PLGGVNPTGFTPNGV
+762 PLGGVHPTGFTPNGV

-800 DAPTKLT
+800 YGPTKLPT
-807 APGINGST
+807 PGINGS
-815 VPLPYGLKPDR
+815 VLPLPYGLDPAR
-826 VPLAGSYTSGAQQVS
+826 VPLAGSYTTGPQQQS
-841 RLTSAWYQLPKPDAG
+841 RLTSAWYRLPRPDAG
-856 HPLVVVTAA
+856 RPLLVVTAA
-865 GTIAGNSVLHGHTD
+865 GKIAGNSILHGHTA
-879 GQTVVLEYGNPGPG
+879 GQTVVLEYGTPGPDG
-893 GDLVPAGRLVP
+893 AVIPAGRLEP

-924 IPADATAVRLVAED
+924 LPADAVAVRLVAED
-938 LSLTPEDWIAV
+938 LSLTPEDWVAV
-949 TPPRVPELRSLQEY
+949 TPPRVPELRSVQEY
-963 VGSTQ
+963 IGS
-968 PVLLDWAVGLA
+968 
-979 FPCQQPMLH
+979 
-988 VNGVT
+988 
-993 EIPKFRITP
+993 
-1002 DYNAKKQDTDTWQDG
+1002 
-1017 VNGGLLGITDLLLR
+1017 
-1031 AHVMSTYLSRDW
+1031 
-1043 GRDWG
+1043 
-1048 SLRKFDTL
+1048 
-1056 VNAEAAQLQLST
+1056 
-1068 ATRSG
+1068 
-1073 LWSPGPIRI
+1073 
-1082 KP
+1082 

>member
-1 MSVTTV
+1 MSVID
-7 RNREDMAAPRRDLR
+7 EQKAAAWRRDSR
-21 GTRWVA
+21 GGIRTTRWVA
-27 TIAGLIGFV
+27 TIAGLVGFI

-50 ATLNWPQNGQLN
+50 AMLNWPQNGQLN
-62 SVTAPLISLT
+62 NVTAPLISLS
-72 PVDVTVTVPCSVV
+72 PVDLTATVPCAVV
-85 RDLPPEGGVV
+85 RDLPPDGGVV

-109 ALFVVASSKR
+109 ALFVVVNGQR

-127 VIASVPREQAA
+127 VIASASRDQAA
-138 GSAGAPGC
+138 SPQC
-146 SSIEIT
+146 QRIEIT
-152 STQAGAF
+152 STRAGTF

-164 LKDPAGKPVSG
+164 LTDKSGKPLRG
-175 GFADPNLR
+175 GFPDPNLR

-188 VFTDLTGPAPP
+188 VFTDLSGPAPP
-199 GLRLSAT
+199 GLKFSAT

-232 ALVALWRLDQLDGKR
+232 ALVALWRLDQLDGRR
-247 MRRLIPANWRKFT
+247 MQRSIPTRWRKFT
-260 LADATV
+260 LVDATV

-273 HVIGANSSD
+273 HLIGANSSD
-282 DGYILGMARVAGPA
+282 DGYILGMARVADHA

-314 WYYNLLALMTR
+314 WYYNLLALMTH
-325 VSDGSLWMRLPDLVA
+325 VSDDSLWMRLPDLIA
-340 GLLCWLL
+340 GLVCWLL

-359 VASSKA
+359 VTSSKA
-365 ATWAGGLVLL
+365 ANWAAGMVLL
-375 TAWMPFDNGLR
+375 TAWMPFNNGLR
-386 PEPIIALGSL
+386 PESIIALGSL
-396 VTYVLIERSMRYSR
+396 LTWVLIERSMCASR

-415 LAVITAAFT
+415 LAVVTAAFT

-443 PILRILVRRHRLV
+443 PILRILVHRHRVV
-456 GTLPLVAPMLAAG
+456 GTWPLVAPMLAAG
-469 TVILTVV
+469 FVILTVV
-476 FADQTLS
+476 FADQTLA

-525 FLITALCLFTAMF
+525 FLITALCLFTAVF
-538 IMLRRKRVPGV
+538 IMLRRKRIPGV

-557 MGVIFGTMFF
+557 MGVIFATMFF

-596 VSHEV
+596 VSPSV
-601 LRWSRNRMTFAAA
+601 LRWSRNRMAFLAA
-614 VLFVLALCFA
+614 VMFVLALCFA
-624 TTNGWWYVSSYGVPF
+624 TFNGWWYVSSYGVPF
-639 NNVMPRLDGISI
+639 NSAMPKIAGITV
-651 STIFFVL
+651 STIFFIL
-658 FAIAALWA
+658 FAIAALYA
-666 IWLHFASRSHGEGR
+666 IWLHFASGSHGEGR
-680 LARAVTAAPVP
+680 LARALTTAPIP
-691 LAAGFMA
+691 IAAGFMA

-709 VRQYPTYSNGWA
+709 VRQYPTYSNAWD
-721 NLREFVGGCAL
+721 NLREFAGGCGL
-732 ADDVLVEPDSNAGFM
+732 ADDILVEPDSNAGFM
-747 APVKTPQPDN
+747 PPLPGD
-757 YGPLG
+757 YGSLG
-762 PLGGVNPTGFTPNGV
+762 PLGGVNPVGFTPNGV
-777 PERTLAEAVRE
+777 PGRTLAESIKE
-788 TAVPQPGTDYDW
+788 TSVPQPGTDYDW
-800 DAPTKLT
+800 DAPTKLA

-815 VPLPYGLKPDR
+815 VPLPYGLDPGR
-826 VPLAGSYTSGAQQVS
+826 IPLAGSYTTGPQQQS
-841 RLTSAWYQLPKPDAG
+841 RLMSAWYQLPKPDGG

-865 GTIAGNSVLHGHTD
+865 GTIAGNSVLHGHTS
-879 GQTVVLEYGNPGPG
+879 GQTVVLEYGSPGPG
-893 GDLVPAGRLVP
+893 GEVVPAGRLVP

-924 IPADATAVRLVAED
+924 MPADAVAVRVVAED

-963 VGSTQ
+963 VGSSQ

-988 VNGVT
+988 ANGVT

-1048 SLRKFDTL
+1048 SLRKFDTI
-1056 VNAEAAQLQLST
+1056 ADAHPAQLDLGT
-1068 ATRSG
+1068 ATRTG
-1073 LWSPGPIRI
+1073 WWSPGEIRI

>member
-1 MSVTTV
+1 MSVINQEKPATTAPPPATRTNV
-7 RNREDMAAPRRDLR
+7 RA
-21 GTRWVA
+21 TRWVA
-27 TIAGLIGFV
+27 TIAGLLGFL

-50 ATLNWPQNGQLN
+50 AALNWPQNGQLN

-72 PVDVTVTVPCSVV
+72 PVDVTATVPCSVV
-85 RDLPPEGGVV
+85 RALPPDGGVV

-109 ALFVVASSKR
+109 ALFVVASSQR

-127 VIASVPREQAA
+127 VIASVPRDQAA
-138 GSAGAPGC
+138 SPQC
-146 SSIEIT
+146 QQIEIT
-152 STQAGAF
+152 STRAGTF
-159 ATFVG
+159 ATVVG
-164 LKDPAGKPVSG
+164 LTDPAGKPVHG

-188 VFTDLTGPAPP
+188 MFTDLSGPAPA

-215 TTLKLV
+215 TTLKLL
-221 AMVLAIVSTIV
+221 AMVGAILSTIV
-232 ALVALWRLDQLDGKR
+232 ALVALWRLDQLDGR
-247 MRRLIPANWRKFT
+247 RLHRLIPTRWRKFT
-260 LADATV
+260 LVDATV
-266 IFGFLLW
+266 IAGFLLW
-273 HVIGANSSD
+273 HLIGANSSD
-282 DGYILGMARVAGPA
+282 DGYILGMARVADRA

-314 WYYNLLALMTR
+314 WYYNLLALMTH

-340 GLLCWLL
+340 GLVCWLL

-359 VASSKA
+359 VTGSTA
-365 ATWAGGLVLL
+365 ANWAAGLVLL
-375 TAWMPFDNGLR
+375 TAWMPFNNGLR

-396 VTYVLIERSMRYSR
+396 ITYVLIERSMCASR

-456 GTLPLVAPMLAAG
+456 GTWPLVAPMLAAG

-483 TVLEATRIRTAI
+483 TFLEATRIRTAI

-525 FLITALCLFTAMF
+525 FLITALCLFTAVF
-538 IMLRRKRVPGV
+538 IMLRRKRIPGV

-601 LRWSRNRMTFAAA
+601 LRWSRNRMAFTAA

-624 TTNGWWYVSSYGVPF
+624 TFNGWWYVSSYGVPF
-639 NNVMPRLDGISI
+639 NSAMPRVAGITV
-651 STIFFVL
+651 STMLFAL

-666 IWLHFASRSHGEGR
+666 TWLHFASRDRGEGW

-721 NLREFVGGCAL
+721 NLREFTGGCAL

-747 APVKTPQPDN
+747 APLPGN
-757 YGPLG
+757 YGQLG
-762 PLGGVNPTGFTPNGV
+762 PLGGVNPVGFTPSGV
-777 PERTLAEAVRE
+777 PERTLAEAVRL
-788 TAVPQPGTDYDW
+788 TSVPQPGTDYDW

-807 APGINGST
+807 TPGINGST
-815 VPLPYGLKPDR
+815 VPLPYGLDPAR
-826 VPLAGSYTSGAQQVS
+826 VPLAGSYATGPQQQS
-841 RLTSAWYQLPKPDAG
+841 TLTSAWYQLPKPDDG
-856 HPLVVVTAA
+856 HPLLVVSAA
-865 GTIAGNSVLHGHTD
+865 GKIAGRSVLHGYTA
-879 GQTVVLEYGNPGPG
+879 GQTVALEYGTAGPG
-893 GDLVPAGRLVP
+893 GDVVPAGRRLMP

-924 IPADATAVRLVAED
+924 IPANAVAVRLVAED
-938 LSLTPEDWIAV
+938 LSLTPDDWIAV

-963 VGSTQ
+963 VGSSQ

-988 VNGVT
+988 VDGVT
-993 EIPKFRITP
+993 DIPKFRITP

-1017 VNGGLLGITDLLLR
+1017 VNGGLLGITDILLR

-1048 SLRKFDTL
+1048 SLRKFDTI
-1056 VNAEAAQLQLST
+1056 VNAEPGQLTLGT

-1073 LWSPGPIRI
+1073 WWAPGKLRI